1 MMKFAR
7 LAAAAALAIG
17 SLASGSAMAT
27 AICSGCGFNGAG
39 SGSIYIGSY
48 NPGTS
53 DLSAGVNHSV
63 INDLDILGNPVGGDP
78 LLPVPPPIN
87 FSDAFFFN
95 ISPTGQASVQGSF
108 TPGTNVTG
116 LTASL
121 WTVSA
126 GTCSG
131 FVQGTFP
138 TPSTPGSC
146 SGVVYGVQVA
156 PISTVAGFFLNM
168 PFTPTPTGLYAVRV
182 SGTAAQ
188 NGIAN
193 GYSFNLTTTNIPE
206 PGSLALVGLGLL
218 GAGLAAR
225 RRKAV

>member
-7 LAAAAALAIG
+7 LAAAAALAVG

-48 NPGTS
+48 DPSNS

-63 INDLDILGNPVGGDP
+63 INNLQSNGDP
-78 LLPVPPPIN
+78 VTSGPAIN
-87 FSDAFFFN
+87 FNDAYFFN
-95 ISPTGQASVQGSF
+95 ISPAGRASIQGSF
-108 TPGTNVTG
+108 TPGINVTG

-146 SGVVYGVQVA
+146 SGVVYGAQVS
-156 PISTVAGFFLNM
+156 PISTIAGFFLNM
-168 PFTPTPTGLYAVRV
+168 PLTNVATGLYAVRV

-206 PGSLALVGLGLL
+206 PGSLALVGLALV
-218 GAGLAAR
+218 GAGLVAR
-225 RRKAV
+225 RRKAA

>member
-7 LAAAAALAIG
+7 LAAAAALAVG

-48 NPGTS
+48 DPSNS

-63 INDLDILGNPVGGDP
+63 INNLDSSGNPVTTGP
-78 LLPVPPPIN
+78 AIN
-87 FSDAFFFN
+87 FNDAYFFN
-95 ISPTGQASVQGSF
+95 ISPAGSAAIQGSF
-108 TPGTNVTG
+108 TPGFNVSG

-121 WTVSA
+121 WTVTA

-168 PFTPTPTGLYAVRV
+168 PLTVTPTGLYAVRV

-218 GAGLAAR
+218 GAGLVAR